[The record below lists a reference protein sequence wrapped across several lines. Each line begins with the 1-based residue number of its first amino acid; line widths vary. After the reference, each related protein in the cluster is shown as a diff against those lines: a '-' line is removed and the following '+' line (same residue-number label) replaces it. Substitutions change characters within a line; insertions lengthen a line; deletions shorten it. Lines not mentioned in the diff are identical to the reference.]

1 MSVQEIL
8 AKETKRWKYKDCQE
22 VIASSEATPEQK
34 STAQERMNSIK
45 QWLDSQKTDG
55 STIRKATPTEKAEF
69 TPTAVKTIDTTKID
83 LHASEM
89 EVIRKETHEIVQVI
103 LTQAAQVHVDC
114 SAVGYD
120 NPAFEGLVL
129 KEVRERLARKNE

>member
-55 STIRKATPTEKAEF
+55 STIRKTTPTEKAEF
-69 TPTAVKTIDTTKID
+69 TPVPTPRIDTTKID
-83 LHASEM
+83 MDASDKDK
-89 EVIRKETHEIVQVI
+89 IRKELDPKLDVCLIELAHIEDRLAKEHNIN
-103 LTQAAQVHVDC
+103 
-114 SAVGYD
+114 
-120 NPAFEGLVL
+120 NPALAGMVW
-129 KEVRERLARKNE
+129 KECHE

>member
-69 TPTAVKTIDTTKID
+69 TPVPTPRIDTTKID
-83 LHASEM
+83 MDASDKDK
-89 EVIRKETHEIVQVI
+89 IR
-103 LTQAAQVHVDC
+103 
-114 SAVGYD
+114 
-120 NPAFEGLVL
+120 
-129 KEVRERLARKNE
+129 